1 MSHTRPSK
9 ASGNALIA
17 VSGGAGSMAL
27 FDLLTDDNWN
37 YVGKKDA
44 GLVEKKRGAKEPI
57 WERGTVVYVE
67 FCRVV
72 DGAMDRTEEI
82 KAMAEERGMNFIG
95 LRAEDV
101 FDPELGGKLGRAIHK
116 DQVFADLS
124 HPGEFFLY
132 TGLTYRLAYRILVD
146 LAIATRVAP
155 QSVVH
160 SSTTITSV
168 TAFPDSRSSARP
180 RCQFDTQHIS
190 PTTWRDII
198 KTGRTH
204 HLGDSTR
211 SWMGSTS
218 RTGRRV

>member
-67 FCRVV
+67 FCGVV
-72 DGAMDRTEEI
+72 EGAKDRTEEM
-82 KAMAEERGMNFIG
+82 KALADERGMDFIG
-95 LRAEDV
+95 LLAEDV
-101 FDPELGGKLGRAIHK
+101 FDPELGGKLGRAVHK

-124 HPGEFFLY
+124 HPGELLCN
-132 TGLTYRLAYRILVD
+132 TGLMYRLAYRILVD
-146 LAIATRVAP
+146 LAIATRISA
-155 QSVVH
+155 QSALYT
-160 SSTTITSV
+160 STTVTSV
-168 TAFPDSRSSARP
+168 TAFSDPRSSARP

-198 KTGRTH
+198 KTG
-204 HLGDSTR
+204 
-211 SWMGSTS
+211 
-218 RTGRRV
+218 